1 MNDWPRLR
9 RLIALTLPLLLCGCV
24 AYRPRMFSYETGAPE
39 NPGVALPAAQ
49 PARISV
55 ATGRVLL
62 QEGEGRPWREVQS
75 GDPISVGGMLRT
87 GDDSEAI
94 VELPDGHGQV
104 KVAQNSCVEVAR
116 LDPRLGTLL
125 VLSAGKV
132 TGSISGAD
140 LEVVS
145 SCGGGL
151 SLHPNDGATAPFEF
165 RHGRDAEYV
174 AVLISLG
181 RSPDWAL
188 FHSPP
193 TPPYDFGEGLT
204 HRSAIAFGE
213 MTAVI
218 PEPET
223 WALFLAGGTALGLS
237 LRKRR

>member
-1 MNDWPRLR
+1 MNDWTRLR
-9 RLIALTLPLLLCGCV
+9 QLLALTLPLLLCGCV
-24 AYRPRMFSYETGAPE
+24 TYRPRLFSYDTGAPE

-62 QEGEGRPWREVQS
+62 QEGEGKPWREAQS
-75 GDPISVGGMLRT
+75 GEPVSIGAMLRT

-94 VELPDGHGQV
+94 VELPDGQGQV

-116 LDPRLGTLL
+116 VDPRLGTLL
-125 VLSAGKV
+125 VLSAGKIS
-132 TGSISGAD
+132 GSITGAD
-140 LEVVS
+140 LQVVS

-165 RHGRDAEYV
+165 RHGRDAEYM

-181 RSPDWAL
+181 RSADWAL
-188 FHSPP
+188 FNAPPPSP
-193 TPPYDFGEGLT
+193 YSFGEAMIFRTPVAL
-204 HRSAIAFGE
+204 GE
-213 MTAVI
+213 ATAVI

-223 WALFLAGGTALGLS
+223 WTLFLAGGTALGLV